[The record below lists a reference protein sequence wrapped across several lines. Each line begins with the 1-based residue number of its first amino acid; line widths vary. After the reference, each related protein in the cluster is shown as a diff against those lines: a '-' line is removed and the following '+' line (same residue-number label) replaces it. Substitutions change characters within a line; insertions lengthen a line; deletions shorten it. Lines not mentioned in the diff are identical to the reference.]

1 MDKKDDLTIRKFDDS
16 DAEDISRVH
25 NLLYPDMKQSVES
38 FRLGDENRA
47 DKCKH
52 QRYVA
57 ELDGE
62 VVGHG
67 LYTQT
72 EWNYQEG
79 KFRIDIEIHPDYQG
93 EGYGSK
99 LYRHLMD
106 ELEEYDP
113 VKLVCYAKEDKES
126 SIRFLKD
133 RGFESFMREWI
144 SMLDVDEFDPEEYAG
159 LEEKLAEKDIVL
171 TSLKELEHGEENKRK
186 LYELHEELYEDVPTH
201 DEYTGMDYDRYIE
214 SVFDRSEPFFEGII
228 IAVKDGEFIGMC
240 RNILNQE
247 DDSLFTWLTG
257 VKREYREKGIAT
269 AMKVKA
275 IKKAKEKGIPKIK
288 TSNETG
294 NEAIVNLNDELGF
307 EKKPASISFKK
318 ESV

>member
-1 MDKKDDLTIRKFDDS
+1 MNGEENLTIRKFDDS
-16 DAEDISRVH
+16 DAEDIARMH
-25 NLLYPDMKQSVES
+25 NLLYPEMKQSAES
-38 FRLGDENRA
+38 FRRGDENRPE
-47 DKCKH
+47 KCKH

-62 VVGHG
+62 VIGHDF
-67 LYTQT
+67 YTQT

-79 KFRIDIEIHPDYQG
+79 KFRVDIEIHPDHQG

-113 VKLVCYAKEDKES
+113 IKLVCYAKEDKERS
-126 SIRFLKD
+126 LRFLKD
-133 RGFESFMREWI
+133 RGFEPFMREWT
-144 SMLDVDEFDPEEYAG
+144 SVLDVDEFDPGEYTG
-159 LEEKLAEKDIVL
+159 LEEKLAEEDIVL
-171 TSLKELEHGEENKRK
+171 TSLEELEHDEENKRK

-201 DEYTGMDYDRYIE
+201 DDYTGMDYDRYIE
-214 SVFDRSEPFFEGII
+214 EVFDRPEPFFEGVI
-228 IAVKDGEFIGMC
+228 IAIKDDEFIGMS
-240 RNILNQE
+240 RNMLRKK
-247 DDSLFTWLTG
+247 DDSLSTWLTG

-275 IKKAKEKGIPKIK
+275 IKKAKGKGIPKIK

-294 NEAIVNLNDELGF
+294 NKAIVNLNDKLGF
-307 EKKPASISFKK
+307 EKKPAWISFKK
-318 ESV
+318 ELA